1 MNRIERLRIL
11 LILFL
16 GLLTVRLLHLQIL
29 RGAFYR
35 RLAEQNR
42 LRLVP
47 EQAPRGLIVDRQGRV
62 LATNRTVFHLALIP
76 QELEDLPFVLSH
88 VSSVVHRPS
97 EELQTQFQ
105 QERTLPFIPVTI
117 VSNVPKDVALRLEE
131 ESWQLPGLLVK
142 SETLRAYPLGS
153 TAAHLLGYL
162 SQPTAEELPL
172 LKQYGV
178 RARQLVGR
186 MGLER
191 LLDQAL
197 RGQDGGILVEVN
209 HRGRSVRVLGRRA
222 PQSGARVVLTID
234 AQLQSLIEQA
244 FETQP
249 GACVILDPHTGE
261 VLAMVSSPSF
271 QPEAFMTGDADTVH
285 GYLTDSR
292 TPLMNRATNGSYQPG
307 SIMKLVTAGTALERQ
322 IITPATTIDCEG
334 SITIGDRVFHCWNR
348 DGHGPMVLRDALM
361 QSCNV
366 YFMTVARRLG
376 LESLRTGMMRMGL
389 ARRTGWLL
397 EEQAGTLPQHHV
409 MPGMVAMLGI
419 GQGEVLITVLQ
430 SAVMAA
436 VFANGG
442 WLVEPW
448 VIRSVG
454 ARSLVPSRPRHRIGW
469 STETIDAVRQ
479 GMIAVVRDPY
489 GTGHRAYSS
498 LISIAGKTGTAQ
510 TPMPGRTHGW
520 FVGFCPV
527 EQPRIAMAIL
537 WEYGGSGGDLPAEI
551 ARTICEYVKVTDT
564 LSTQPENR
572 RLPLVHEI
580 AAPAHP

>member
-11 LILFL
+11 LLLSL
-16 GLLTVRLLHLQIL
+16 GLLTVRLIHLQLL
-29 RGAFYR
+29 RGTLYR

-62 LATNRTVFHLALIP
+62 CATNRTVFRLALVP

-88 VSSVVHRPS
+88 VSRLVHRPVERL
-97 EELQTQFQ
+97 EEQFR
-105 QERTLPFIPVTI
+105 QERTLPFVPATI
-117 VSNVPKDVALRLEE
+117 VSSVPKEIALRLQEE
-131 ESWQLPGLLVK
+131 RWQLPGLLVK
-142 SETLRAYPLGS
+142 SETIRDYPLGS

-178 RARQLVGR
+178 RPRQLVGR

-197 RGQDGGILVEVN
+197 RGQPGGLMVEVN
-209 HRGRSVRVLGRRA
+209 HRGRQVRVLGRRV
-222 PQSGARVVLTID
+222 PQAGARVVLTID

-244 FETQP
+244 FEAQP
-249 GACVILDPHTGE
+249 GACVVLDPHTGE

-271 QPEAFMTGDADTVH
+271 QPEAFMTGDADAIH
-285 GYLTDSR
+285 GYLTDSH
-292 TPLMNRATNGSYQPG
+292 TPLMNRATDGSYQPG

-366 YFMTVARRLG
+366 YFMSVARRLG
-376 LESLRTGMMRMGL
+376 VESLRTGMMQMGL
-389 ARRTGWLL
+389 AHRTGWLF
-397 EEQAGTLPQHHV
+397 EEQTGTLPQHHV

-430 SAVMAA
+430 SAVMVG
-436 VFANGG
+436 VFANKG

-454 ARSLVPSRPRHRIGW
+454 NRSLIPSAPRRRVGW

-489 GTGHRAYSS
+489 GTGHRAFSS

-510 TPMPGRTHGW
+510 THIPGQSHGW

-527 EQPRIAMAIL
+527 EQPRVAMAIL
-537 WEYGGSGGDLPAEI
+537 WEHGGSGGDLPADI
-551 ARTICEYVKVTDT
+551 AKTICEYVKVTDA
-564 LSTQPENR
+564 LLPKPER
-572 RLPLVHEI
+572 SHLPFVRETM
-580 AAPAHP
+580 APTHP